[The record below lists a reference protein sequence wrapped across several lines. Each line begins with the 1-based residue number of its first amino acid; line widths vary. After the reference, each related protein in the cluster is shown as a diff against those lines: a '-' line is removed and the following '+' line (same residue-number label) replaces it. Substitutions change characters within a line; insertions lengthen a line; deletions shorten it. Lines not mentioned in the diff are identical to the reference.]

1 MGLTGNIIL
10 NLYSFIILVILY
22 TQTRKKASI
31 YLLQDKL
38 FTQILW
44 LTGLLLFLDIL
55 GRMDGSP
62 DTIYPVLNR
71 IGNFLIF
78 FLNPVLPALW
88 FMYVHEQLYQNKKKT
103 KRLLLPC
110 GIIFAVHTVLL
121 TISQYTG
128 WFYSIDAQNVYYRGP
143 LFFLSVCF
151 VAGFLVASVILLVK
165 NRQWLEKNQYHSL
178 LFMAVPPFLATV
190 LHTLF
195 YGISIVLNGVVLS
208 LLIIYLNV
216 QNRSL
221 ITDYLTG
228 VYNRKGFDM
237 LLREKIRASAG
248 GKSFSAILLDL
259 DHFKGI
265 NDTFGHDTGDKAL
278 QKAVELLKE
287 CVRATDFIAR
297 FGGDEF
303 VLLLNTSVRQELE
316 AVVKR
321 INAAV
326 ARFNK
331 NGNHPFT
338 ISLSVGYAVY
348 DAKAQQ
354 SAEDFLKLLDKMM
367 YQMKQGNA

>member
-121 TISQYTG
+121 IISQYTG

-354 SAEDFLKLLDKMM
+354 SAEDFLKLLDQMM